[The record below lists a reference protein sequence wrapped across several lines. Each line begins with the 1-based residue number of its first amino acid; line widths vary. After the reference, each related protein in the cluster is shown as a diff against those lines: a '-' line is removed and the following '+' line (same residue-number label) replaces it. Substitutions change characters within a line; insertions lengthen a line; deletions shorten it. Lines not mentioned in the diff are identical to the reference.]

1 MIEMAFVGPFTKE
14 GCPFCPLFSMDRTM
28 AALMGHSSSTLSMPR
43 RRDRTRPISCCSY
56 HPTNKG
62 RFVYSSSQ
70 NWREQLR
77 RLNHFKSIQIL
88 GNPIF
93 SVFAERALP
102 ETAADLQVLRRRAP
116 GERHVRARGGVRGA
130 ARAVRP
136 VRGVGHGQG
145 LGQAHEPA
153 ARRPRPAEP
162 QQDEEAHRPPRYDP

>member
-62 RFVYSSSQ
+62 RVVYSFSQ

-88 GNPIF
+88 GNATV

-102 ETAADLQVLRRRAP
+102 ETAADLQVLRRGAS
-116 GERHVRARGGVRGA
+116 GERHVRARGGVRRAEG
-130 ARAVRP
+130 AVRP
-136 VRGVGHGQG
+136 LRGVDHVEG

-153 ARRPRPAEP
+153 ARRSRAAES
-162 QQDEEAHRPPRYDP
+162 QQDEEAHRAAR